1 MRALYIGHSKL
12 SEIIFTG
19 KKKKRKKSVETRTQ
33 KRILSCLTSTSVK
46 SELASNFIT

>member
-12 SEIIFTG
+12 SEIILTG
-19 KKKKRKKSVETRTQ
+19 KKKKKKKSVEKRTR
-33 KRILSCLTSTSVK
+33 KKILSCLTSISVK